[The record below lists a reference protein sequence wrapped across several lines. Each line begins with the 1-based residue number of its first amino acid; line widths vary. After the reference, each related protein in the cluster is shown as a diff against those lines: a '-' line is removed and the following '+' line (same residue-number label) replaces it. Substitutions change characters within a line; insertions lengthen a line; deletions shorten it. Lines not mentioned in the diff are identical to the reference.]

1 MSSGFTCTAV
11 RDGASIKI
19 LSVCTTCGES
29 RVVSVAD
36 GTLREW
42 EQTHRCGSA
51 RKGPKPVTAPVR
63 IRKEL

>member
-11 RDGASIKI
+11 HDGASIKI

-29 RVVSVAD
+29 RVVSAAD

-42 EQTHRCGSA
+42 EQSHRCGGV
-51 RKGPKPVTAPVR
+51 RKDPQPVTLPIR